1 MNEKALRVLE
11 YEKIIEM
18 LAAQCCSGMTR
29 DAVRGLKPSRKIR
42 WIEEELQATDE
53 AVQVILKK
61 GTPPLG
67 GFYDIKGVV
76 HLAAKEGSLTPKQLL
91 EVAYNLA
98 SARKTEAFLNT
109 EELRPLAT
117 IQGLATAITVLEHL
131 ERRSNAASSRRTR
144 SRTGRVPNCAASAGP
159 SSRRT
164 RTSAARST
172 RS

>member
-29 DAVRGLKPSRKIR
+29 DAVRSLKPSRKVR
-42 WIEEELQATDE
+42 WIEEELQAADE

-98 SARKTEAFLNT
+98 SAR
-109 EELRPLAT
+109 
-117 IQGLATAITVLEHL
+117 
-131 ERRSNAASSRRTR
+131 
-144 SRTGRVPNCAASAGP
+144 
-159 SSRRT
+159 
-164 RTSAARST
+164 
-172 RS
+172 